1 MGAPAVLRE
10 TKIPAEASALGG
22 AGSKRPLVTSLLTGM
37 GALGVS
43 LGFERGASFLS
54 NVLAARLAGPGVFGA
69 YSLALTTA
77 NNVASYAGA
86 GIGATANR
94 FVGQYPA
101 GSRGYPSL
109 LRVLALVS
117 ASCAA
122 IAALIL
128 LVGAT
133 PMARF
138 LLRNV
143 KLEGSLKI
151 AALSAA
157 GFILLEC
164 CRGLLVGQRSF
175 STLLLLSV
183 MVGVGL
189 VAAVSSTAR
198 FGASAMLVGQAG
210 AVLVAVLFVGWLI
223 HRNATSQ
230 PFLGGDDGT
239 RPSILKIWRFGLVQ
253 LGGIMGLNAA
263 GWWVASLVARQDPS
277 LTQMAF
283 YAIAS
288 QLRNVATL
296 VPSLVGQTSFAML
309 TEEGGTDFGGS
320 DRVLAVSS
328 VFASLLGALCAGATI
343 TIVPWVLR
351 FLYGHAYERA
361 ALASSIAVAT
371 VLVHMGSAPA
381 AYRLTIVS
389 LRVTGIINLVW
400 TVVVLAAGT
409 WLIPEG
415 GAVAA
420 VATFFAAHVLSMI
433 LVLIWLRR
441 HHALPPFVVSVSVVN
456 LFIACALLALSWF
469 RFSNGMQPATA
480 AAACAAVTGAAVF
493 GLWRM
498 GRGHGIAD
506 LQSLLTRAGGRAFGL
521 RESSASVE

>member
-1 MGAPAVLRE
+1 
-10 TKIPAEASALGG
+10 
-22 AGSKRPLVTSLLTGM
+22 
-37 GALGVS
+37 
-43 LGFERGASFLS
+43 
-54 NVLAARLAGPGVFGA
+54 
-69 YSLALTTA
+69 
-77 NNVASYAGA
+77 
-86 GIGATANR
+86 
-94 FVGQYPA
+94 
-101 GSRGYPSL
+101 
-109 LRVLALVS
+109 
-117 ASCAA
+117 
-122 IAALIL
+122 
-128 LVGAT
+128 
-133 PMARF
+133 
-138 LLRNV
+138 
-143 KLEGSLKI
+143 
-151 AALSAA
+151 
-157 GFILLEC
+157 
-164 CRGLLVGQRSF
+164 
-175 STLLLLSV
+175 
-183 MVGVGL
+183 
-189 VAAVSSTAR
+189 
-198 FGASAMLVGQAG
+198 
-210 AVLVAVLFVGWLI
+210 
-223 HRNATSQ
+223 
-230 PFLGGDDGT
+230 
-239 RPSILKIWRFGLVQ
+239 
-253 LGGIMGLNAA
+253 
-263 GWWVASLVARQDPS
+263 
-277 LTQMAF
+277 
-283 YAIAS
+283 
-288 QLRNVATL
+288 
-296 VPSLVGQTSFAML
+296 VGQTSFAML